1 MTKRWCKFWQTS
13 MKNNIQSL
21 LDTIYRFFKDVQD
34 DLEVQVIQD
43 ASVDPDV
50 PYVHDVNVYSM
61 FCNIFIFCINHTYSL
76 THTHTSILEILSHLK
91 SQR

>member
-43 ASVDPDV
+43 AL
-50 PYVHDVNVYSM
+50 
-61 FCNIFIFCINHTYSL
+61 IFF
-76 THTHTSILEILSHLK
+76 
-91 SQR
+91 

>member
-21 LDTIYRFFKDVQD
+21 PDTIYRFFKDVQD

-61 FCNIFIFCINHTYSL
+61 LSSSLYLSISKSFFIS
-76 THTHTSILEILSHLK
+76 K
-91 SQR
+91 R